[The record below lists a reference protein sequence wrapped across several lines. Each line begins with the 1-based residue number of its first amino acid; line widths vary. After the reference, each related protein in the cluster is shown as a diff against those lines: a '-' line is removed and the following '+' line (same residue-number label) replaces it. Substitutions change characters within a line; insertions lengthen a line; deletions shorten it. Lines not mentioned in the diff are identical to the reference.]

1 MMGYIFGK
9 MLEKGGNGMWS
20 SRDKDEYKRIA
31 FSFDIVAL
39 IM

>member
-1 MMGYIFGK
+1 MSFYDGLFFW
-9 MLEKGGNGMWS
+9 EKGGNGMWS
-20 SRDKDEYKRIA
+20 SRDKDEDKRIA